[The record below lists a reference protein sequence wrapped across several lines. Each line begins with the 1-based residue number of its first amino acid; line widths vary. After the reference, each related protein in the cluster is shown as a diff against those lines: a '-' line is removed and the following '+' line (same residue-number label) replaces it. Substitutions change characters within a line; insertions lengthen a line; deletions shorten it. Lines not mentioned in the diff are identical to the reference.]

1 MPNKNNKNR
10 VVVNTI
16 FLYIRMIVTIAVG
29 LYASR
34 IVLNVLGESDFG
46 IFSLVG
52 GVVVI
57 LSFLNSGMLQASQRF
72 LSYSLGKSDFQVV
85 CRTFWATWYAPA
97 FLAIV
102 IVIIG

>member
-1 MPNKNNKNR
+1 
-10 VVVNTI
+10 
-16 FLYIRMIVTIAVG
+16 MIMTIAVG

-57 LSFLNSGMLQASQRF
+57 LSFLNSGMLQAC
-72 LSYSLGKSDFQVV
+72 LLY
-85 CRTFWATWYAPA
+85 TF
-97 FLAIV
+97 
-102 IVIIG
+102 

>member
-1 MPNKNNKNR
+1 MPNNNNKNR

-46 IFSLVG
+46 IFLLLVE
-52 GVVVI
+52 
-57 LSFLNSGMLQASQRF
+57 
-72 LSYSLGKSDFQVV
+72 
-85 CRTFWATWYAPA
+85 
-97 FLAIV
+97 
-102 IVIIG
+102 